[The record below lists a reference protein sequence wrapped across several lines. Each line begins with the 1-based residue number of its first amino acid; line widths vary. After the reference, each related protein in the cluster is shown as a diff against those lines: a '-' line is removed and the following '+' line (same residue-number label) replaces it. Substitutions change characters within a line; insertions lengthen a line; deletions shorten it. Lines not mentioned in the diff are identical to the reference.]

1 MTDLTDLMRKGLDE
15 ALEQHVVKLF
25 NVVMVDPTEQAIE
38 RFRNGIAKS
47 LTVYDTLLAIIEE

>member
-25 NVVMVDPTEQAIE
+25 NVVMVDPSELAIE
-38 RFRNGIAKS
+38 RFRNGIAKL
-47 LTVYDTLLAIIEE
+47 LTVYDTLLAVIEE